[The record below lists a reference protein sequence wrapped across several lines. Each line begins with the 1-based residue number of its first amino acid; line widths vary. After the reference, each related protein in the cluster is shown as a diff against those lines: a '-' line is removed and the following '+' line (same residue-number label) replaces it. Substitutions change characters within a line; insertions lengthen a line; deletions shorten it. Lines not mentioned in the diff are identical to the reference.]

1 MNKYL
6 EDQNTLMREYG
17 FSELINAR
25 RVLSRPFIE
34 LPLRNQERLF
44 YDLSR
49 RLRRFAGHAAIAY
62 TIIPDMEKGKFK
74 REECSA
80 KAANLRDYIEHKGNR
95 NVSITGV
102 SGQGKSYLTMYLL
115 RRFEDRQRII
125 FSFKPDDHEV
135 HLGIPVIDAKECLP
149 NPFRDINAFS
159 EAYMTAFFGERVS
172 SGIQLQQTPAFLQEI
187 ASQSSDWKSFM
198 KTIGEKRRTASK
210 NQIETLNAIEQNVK
224 SLVIEDMDS
233 VELANEST
241 VFDFSSLQTK
251 QSQNFYAE
259 LMLRQIYREM
269 EERRR
274 TNVIVCIDEAHRLTK
289 SYHTI
294 LDVMAREIRDKGMLW
309 IITQNLIDILPE
321 MRANFGTKF
330 TFKLGDADL
339 QILSYNQ
346 LVRFSVSMLQPRQ
359 FTDIEFPESQAF
371 APVFTYIPDG
381 TEYRETQK
389 ILAAVREERME
400 EGAGGRGK
408 DIDYRK
414 EALRILGERMSYAT
428 EMGKEISVKYGITK
442 DQAKLRLKAILEEL
456 KNNNE
461 VGRVKYLRDGKP
473 IVMYYSKSPNLTNL
487 HTGMQSQAVDILNE
501 LGVKINRVSTTG
513 ERSAFDIETD
523 FFMVEIETG
532 LKHSMEDLK
541 ERIAGTNLR
550 VIIIVPNRELIDKY
564 QGLGERV
571 LATTLDSLKEMLT
584 VPEHN
589 STPKVQR

>member
-1 MNKYL
+1 
-6 EDQNTLMREYG
+6 MREYG

-25 RVLSRPFIE
+25 RVLSKPLIE
-34 LPLRNQERLF
+34 LPLRNEQKLF
-44 YDLSR
+44 YDISR
-49 RLRRFAGHAAIAY
+49 RLRRFAGHTALAY
-62 TIIPDMEKGKFK
+62 NIIPDVERGKFM
-74 REECSA
+74 REECSP
-80 KAANLRDYIEHKGNR
+80 KATNLRDYIEHKGNR

-102 SGQGKSYLTMYLL
+102 SGQGKSYLTMHLL
-115 RRFEDRQRII
+115 RKYEEKQRII

-135 HLGIPVIDAKECLP
+135 HLGIPVIEAKQCLP

-159 EAYMTAFFGERVS
+159 EAYMTAFFGEKVS

-198 KTIGEKRRTASK
+198 KTISEKRKSASK

-224 SLVIEDMDS
+224 SLIIEDMGN

-241 VFDFSSLQTK
+241 VFDFSTLPTK
-251 QSQNFYAE
+251 QAQNFYAE

-269 EERRR
+269 EDRKR
-274 TNVIVCIDEAHRLTK
+274 TDVLICIDEAHRLTK

-294 LDVMAREIRDKGMLW
+294 LDVMSREIRDKGMLW

-339 QILSYNQ
+339 QLLSFNP

-359 FTDIEFPESQAF
+359 FVDIEFPESNSF
-371 APVFTYIPDG
+371 APVLTYMPDG
-381 TEYRETQK
+381 SEYRETPR
-389 ILAAVREERME
+389 ILAAVRKAGME
-400 EGAGGRGK
+400 EEAGRRGK
-408 DIDYRK
+408 DIDYR
-414 EALRILGERMSYAT
+414 EEVLRILNDRMSYAT
-428 EMGKEISVKYGITK
+428 EMGKEISSKYGIEK
-442 DQAKLRLKAILEEL
+442 DQAKLRIKSILEEM

-461 VGRVKYLRDGKP
+461 VGRVKYLREGKP
-473 IVMYYSKSPNLTNL
+473 IVMYYSKNPNLSNL
-487 HTGMQSQAVDILNE
+487 HTGMQSQAVDILTE
-501 LGVKINRVSTTG
+501 LGVAVNRISTTG
-513 ERSAFDIETD
+513 ERRAFDIETD

-532 LKHSMEDLK
+532 LKHSLEDLK

-571 LATTLDSLKEMLT
+571 MVMTMDSLREILIE
-584 VPEHN
+584 PEKKA
-589 STPKVQR
+589 SYK

>member
-6 EDQNTLMREYG
+6 EDQNRVMREYG

-25 RVLSRPFIE
+25 RVLSKPIIE
-34 LPLRNQERLF
+34 LPLRNQERMF

-49 RLRRFAGHAAIAY
+49 RLMRFAGHTTIAY
-62 TIIPDMEKGKFK
+62 TIIPDMERGKFM

-80 KAANLRDYIEHKGNR
+80 RAANLRDYIEHKGNR

-102 SGQGKSYLTMYLL
+102 SGQGKSYLTMHLL
-115 RRFEDRQRII
+115 SKFEDRQRII
-125 FSFKPDDHEV
+125 FSFKPNDHEV

-159 EAYMTAFFGERVS
+159 EAYMTAFFGEKVS

-198 KTIGEKRRTASK
+198 KAISEKRKSASK

-224 SLVIEDMDS
+224 SLVIEDMGN

-241 VFDFSSLQTK
+241 VFDFSTLPTK

-269 EERRR
+269 EAHTR
-274 TNVIVCIDEAHRLTK
+274 TDVLICIDEAHRLTK

-294 LDVMAREIRDKGMLW
+294 LDVMVREIRDKGMLW

-346 LVRFSVSMLQPRQ
+346 LVRFSVSVLQPRQ
-359 FTDIEFPESQAF
+359 FTDIEFPESQSF
-371 APVFTYIPDG
+371 TPVLTYISDG

-389 ILAAVREERME
+389 ILAAVKEARME
-400 EGAGGRGK
+400 EGIGGRGK
-408 DIDYRK
+408 DIDYK
-414 EALRILGERMSYAT
+414 EEIMQILSERMSYAT
-428 EMGKEISVKYGITK
+428 EMGKEISAKYGISK
-442 DQAKLRLKAILEEL
+442 DQAKLRIKTILEEL

-461 VGRVKYLRDGKP
+461 VGRVKYLREGKP

-501 LGVKINRVSTTG
+501 LGVSVNRISTTG
-513 ERSAFDIETD
+513 ERGAFDIETD

-550 VIIIVPNRELIDKY
+550 VIIVVPNSELIDKY
-564 QGLGERV
+564 KGLEERV
-571 LATTLDSLKEMLT
+571 LVMTIDSMKEMLT
-584 VPEHN
+584 EPVRSNN
-589 STPKVQR
+589 SKSV

>member
-1 MNKYL
+1 
-6 EDQNTLMREYG
+6 MREYG

-25 RVLSRPFIE
+25 RVLSKPLIE
-34 LPLRNQERLF
+34 LPLRDEQRLF

-49 RLRRFAGHAAIAY
+49 RLRRFAGHTALAY
-62 TIIPDMEKGKFK
+62 NIIPDVERGKFR

-80 KAANLRDYIEHKGNR
+80 RAANLRDYIEHKGNR

-102 SGQGKSYLTMYLL
+102 SGQGKSYLTMHLL
-115 RRFEDRQRII
+115 RKFEDRERII

-135 HLGIPVIDAKECLP
+135 HLGIPVLEAKQCLP
-149 NPFRDINAFS
+149 NPFRDVNAFS
-159 EAYMTAFFGERVS
+159 EAYMTAFFGEKVS

-198 KTIGEKRRTASK
+198 KTIGEKRKSASK

-224 SLVIEDMDS
+224 SLIVEDMGS

-241 VFDFSSLQTK
+241 VFDFSTLPTK
-251 QSQNFYAE
+251 QAQNFYAE

-269 EERRR
+269 EDRKR
-274 TNVIVCIDEAHRLTK
+274 TDVLICIDEAHRLTK

-294 LDVMAREIRDKGMLW
+294 LDVMSREIRDKGMLW

-339 QILSYNQ
+339 HLLSYNS

-359 FTDIEFPESQAF
+359 FVDIEFPESNSF
-371 APVFTYIPDG
+371 APVLTYIPDG
-381 TEYRETQK
+381 SEYRETPR
-389 ILAAVREERME
+389 ILAAVREAGME
-400 EGAGGRGK
+400 EEAGGRGK
-408 DIDYRK
+408 DIDYRA
-414 EALRILGERMSYAT
+414 EVLRILNDRMSYAT
-428 EMGKEISVKYGITK
+428 EMGKEISSKYGIEK
-442 DQAKLRLKAILEEL
+442 DHAKLRIKSILEEM

-461 VGRVKYLRDGKP
+461 VGRVKYLREGKP
-473 IVMYYSKSPNLTNL
+473 IVMYYSRSPNLSNL
-487 HTGMQSQAVDILNE
+487 HTGMQSQAIDILTE
-501 LGVKINRVSTTG
+501 LGVSVNRISTTG

-532 LKHSMEDLK
+532 LKHSLEDLK

-571 LATTLDSLKEMLT
+571 MVMTMDSLREMLIET
-584 VPEHN
+584 EKAKTQKN
-589 STPKVQR
+589 

>member
-1 MNKYL
+1 MK
-6 EDQNTLMREYG
+6 EYG

-25 RVLSRPFIE
+25 RVLSKPLIE
-34 LPLRNQERLF
+34 LPLRNEQRLF

-49 RLRRFAGHAAIAY
+49 RLRRFSGRTALAY
-62 TIIPDMEKGKFK
+62 NIIPDLERGKFR
-74 REECSA
+74 REECSP

-102 SGQGKSYLTMYLL
+102 SGQGKSYLTMHLL
-115 RRFEDRQRII
+115 RKFEDRQRII

-135 HLGIPVIDAKECLP
+135 HLGIPVIEAKQCLP

-159 EAYMTAFFGERVS
+159 EAYMTAFFGEKVS

-198 KTIGEKRRTASK
+198 KTISEKRKSASK

-224 SLVIEDMDS
+224 SLIIEDMGN

-241 VFDFSSLQTK
+241 VFDFSTLPTK
-251 QSQNFYAE
+251 QAQNFYAE

-269 EERRR
+269 EDRKR
-274 TNVIVCIDEAHRLTK
+274 TDVLICIDEAHRLTK

-294 LDVMAREIRDKGMLW
+294 LDVMSREIRDKGMLW

-339 QILSYNQ
+339 QLLSFNP

-359 FTDIEFPESQAF
+359 FVDIEFPESNSF
-371 APVFTYIPDG
+371 APVLTYIPDG
-381 TEYRETQK
+381 SEHRETPR
-389 ILAAVREERME
+389 ILAAVRKAGME

-408 DIDYRK
+408 DIDYR
-414 EALRILGERMSYAT
+414 EEVLRILSDRMSYAT
-428 EMGKEISVKYGITK
+428 EMGKEISAKYGTEK
-442 DQAKLRLKAILEEL
+442 DQAKLRIKSVLEEM

-461 VGRVKYLRDGKP
+461 IGRVKYLRDGKP
-473 IVMYYSKSPNLTNL
+473 IVMYYSRSPNLSNL
-487 HTGMQSQAVDILNE
+487 HTGMQSQAVDILTE
-501 LGVKINRVSTTG
+501 LGVAVNRISTTG
-513 ERSAFDIETD
+513 ERGAFDIETD

-541 ERIAGTNLR
+541 DRIKSTNLR

-564 QGLGERV
+564 QSLGERV
-571 LATTLDSLKEMLT
+571 MIMTMDSLREMLT
-584 VPEHN
+584 ETEKRVH
-589 STPKVQR
+589 S

>member
-1 MNKYL
+1 
-6 EDQNTLMREYG
+6 MREYG

-25 RVLSRPFIE
+25 RVLSKPLLE
-34 LPLRNQERLF
+34 LPLRNEQRLF

-49 RLRRFAGHAAIAY
+49 RLRRFSGHTALAY
-62 TIIPDMEKGKFK
+62 NIIPDVERGKFR
-74 REECSA
+74 REECSP

-102 SGQGKSYLTMYLL
+102 SGQGKSYLTMHLL
-115 RRFEDRQRII
+115 KKFEDRERII

-149 NPFRDINAFS
+149 NPFRDVNAFS
-159 EAYMTAFFGERVS
+159 EAYMTAFFGEKVS

-187 ASQSSDWKSFM
+187 ASKSNDWKSFM
-198 KTIGEKRRTASK
+198 KTIGEKRKSASK

-224 SLVIEDMDS
+224 SLIIEDMGN

-241 VFDFSSLQTK
+241 VFDFSTLPTK
-251 QSQNFYAE
+251 QAQNFYAE

-269 EERRR
+269 EDRKR
-274 TNVIVCIDEAHRLTK
+274 TDVLICIDEAHRLTK

-294 LDVMAREIRDKGMLW
+294 LDVMSREIRDKGMLW

-339 QILSYNQ
+339 QLLSYNS

-359 FTDIEFPESQAF
+359 FVDIEFPESNSF
-371 APVFTYIPDG
+371 APVLTYIPDG
-381 TEYRETQK
+381 SEYRETPR
-389 ILAAVREERME
+389 ILAAVREAGME
-400 EGAGGRGK
+400 EEAGGRGK
-408 DIDYRK
+408 DIDYR
-414 EALRILGERMSYAT
+414 EEVLRILSDRMSYAT
-428 EMGKEISVKYGITK
+428 EMGKEISSKYGIEK
-442 DQAKLRLKAILEEL
+442 DQAKLRIKSILEEM

-473 IVMYYSKSPNLTNL
+473 IVMYYSKSPNLSNL
-487 HTGMQSQAVDILNE
+487 HTGMQSQVVGILND
-501 LGVKINRVSTTG
+501 LGVTINRISTTG

-532 LKHSMEDLK
+532 LKHSLEDLK
-541 ERIAGTNLR
+541 ERIKSTNLR
-550 VIIIVPNRELIDKY
+550 MIIIVPNRELMEKY
-564 QGLGERV
+564 TGLGENVVVATIDSFKV
-571 LATTLDSLKEMLT
+571 LLEEPQMNRGS
-584 VPEHN
+584 
-589 STPKVQR
+589 

>member
-1 MNKYL
+1 
-6 EDQNTLMREYG
+6 MREYG

-25 RVLSRPFIE
+25 RVLSKPLIE
-34 LPLRNQERLF
+34 LPLRNEQRLF

-49 RLRRFAGHAAIAY
+49 RLRRFSGHTALAY
-62 TIIPDMEKGKFK
+62 NIIPDLERGKFR
-74 REECSA
+74 REECSP

-102 SGQGKSYLTMYLL
+102 SGQGKSYLTMHLL
-115 RRFEDRQRII
+115 KKFEDRQRII

-149 NPFRDINAFS
+149 NPFSDVNAFS
-159 EAYMTAFFGERVS
+159 ESYMTAFFGEKVS

-198 KTIGEKRRTASK
+198 KTISEKRKSASK

-224 SLVIEDMDS
+224 SLIIEDMGN

-241 VFDFSSLQTK
+241 VFDFSTLPTK
-251 QSQNFYAE
+251 QAQNFYAE

-269 EERRR
+269 EDRKR
-274 TNVIVCIDEAHRLTK
+274 VDVLICIDEAHRLTK

-294 LDVMAREIRDKGMLW
+294 LDVMSREIRDKGMLW

-339 QILSYNQ
+339 QLLSYNS

-359 FTDIEFPESQAF
+359 FVDIEFPESNSF
-371 APVFTYIPDG
+371 APVLTYIPDG
-381 TEYRETQK
+381 SEYKETPR
-389 ILAAVREERME
+389 ILAAVRKAGME

-408 DIDYRK
+408 DIDYR
-414 EALRILGERMSYAT
+414 EEVIRILSNKMSYAT
-428 EMGKEISVKYGITK
+428 EMGKEISSKYGIEK
-442 DQAKLRLKAILEEL
+442 DQAKLRIKSILEEM

-461 VGRVKYLRDGKP
+461 VGRVKYLREGKP
-473 IVMYYSKSPNLTNL
+473 IVMYYSKNPNLSNL
-487 HTGMQSQAVDILNE
+487 HTGMQSQAVDILTE
-501 LGVKINRVSTTG
+501 LGVAVNRISTTG
-513 ERSAFDIETD
+513 ERRAFDIETD

-532 LKHSMEDLK
+532 LKHSLEDLK

-571 LATTLDSLKEMLT
+571 MVMTMDSLREILIE
-584 VPEHN
+584 PEKKA
-589 STPKVQR
+589 SYK

>member
-1 MNKYL
+1 
-6 EDQNTLMREYG
+6 MREYG

-25 RVLSRPFIE
+25 RVLSKPLIE
-34 LPLRNQERLF
+34 LPLRNEQRLF

-49 RLRRFAGHAAIAY
+49 RLRRFAGHTALAY
-62 TIIPDMEKGKFK
+62 NIIPDLERGKFR

-80 KAANLRDYIEHKGNR
+80 RAANLRDYIEHKGNR

-102 SGQGKSYLTMYLL
+102 SGQGKSYLTMHLL
-115 RRFEDRQRII
+115 RKFEDRERII

-135 HLGIPVIDAKECLP
+135 HLGIPVLEAKQCLP
-149 NPFRDINAFS
+149 NPFRDVNAFS
-159 EAYMTAFFGERVS
+159 EAYMTAFFGEKVS

-187 ASQSSDWKSFM
+187 ASQSSDWKGFT
-198 KTIGEKRRTASK
+198 KTIGEKRKSASK

-224 SLVIEDMDS
+224 SLIVEDMRN

-241 VFDFSSLQTK
+241 VFDFSTLPTK
-251 QSQNFYAE
+251 QAQNFYAE

-269 EERRR
+269 EDRKR
-274 TNVIVCIDEAHRLTK
+274 TDVLICIDEAHRLTK

-294 LDVMAREIRDKGMLW
+294 LDVMSREIRDKGMLW

-339 QILSYNQ
+339 QLLSFNP

-359 FTDIEFPESQAF
+359 FVDIEFPESNSF
-371 APVFTYIPDG
+371 APVLTYIPDG
-381 TEYRETQK
+381 SEHRETPR
-389 ILAAVREERME
+389 ILAAVRKAGME

-408 DIDYRK
+408 DIDYR
-414 EALRILGERMSYAT
+414 EEVLRILSDRMSYAT
-428 EMGKEISVKYGITK
+428 EMGKEISAKYGTEK
-442 DQAKLRLKAILEEL
+442 DQAKLRIKSVLEEM

-461 VGRVKYLRDGKP
+461 IGRVKYLRDGKP
-473 IVMYYSKSPNLTNL
+473 IVMYYSRSPNLSNL
-487 HTGMQSQAVDILNE
+487 HTGMQSQAVDILTE
-501 LGVKINRVSTTG
+501 LGVAVNRISTTG
-513 ERSAFDIETD
+513 ERGAFDIETD

-541 ERIAGTNLR
+541 DRIKSTNLR

-564 QGLGERV
+564 QSLGERV
-571 LATTLDSLKEMLT
+571 MIMTMDSLREMLT
-584 VPEHN
+584 ETEKRVH
-589 STPKVQR
+589 S

>member
-1 MNKYL
+1 
-6 EDQNTLMREYG
+6 MREYG

-25 RVLSRPFIE
+25 RVLSKPLIE
-34 LPLRNQERLF
+34 LPLRNEQRLF

-49 RLRRFAGHAAIAY
+49 RLRRFSGHTALAY
-62 TIIPDMEKGKFK
+62 NIIPDLERGKFR
-74 REECSA
+74 REECSP

-102 SGQGKSYLTMYLL
+102 SGQGKSYLTMHLL
-115 RRFEDRQRII
+115 KKFEDRQRII

-149 NPFRDINAFS
+149 NPFSDVNAFS
-159 EAYMTAFFGERVS
+159 ESYMTAFFGEKMS

-198 KTIGEKRRTASK
+198 KTISEKRKSASK

-224 SLVIEDMDS
+224 SLIIEDMGN

-241 VFDFSSLQTK
+241 VFDFSTLPTK
-251 QSQNFYAE
+251 QAQNFYAE

-269 EERRR
+269 EDRKR
-274 TNVIVCIDEAHRLTK
+274 VDVLICIDEAHRLTK

-294 LDVMAREIRDKGMLW
+294 LDVMSREIRDKGMLW

-339 QILSYNQ
+339 QLLSYNS

-359 FTDIEFPESQAF
+359 FVDIEFPESNSF
-371 APVFTYIPDG
+371 APVLTYIPDG
-381 TEYRETQK
+381 SEYKETPR
-389 ILAAVREERME
+389 ILAAVRKAGME

-408 DIDYRK
+408 DIDYR
-414 EALRILGERMSYAT
+414 EEVLRILSDRMSYAT
-428 EMGKEISVKYGITK
+428 EMGKEISSKYGIEK
-442 DQAKLRLKAILEEL
+442 DQAKLRIKSILEDM

-461 VGRVKYLRDGKP
+461 VGRVKYLREGKP
-473 IVMYYSKSPNLTNL
+473 IVMYYSKNPNLSNL
-487 HTGMQSQAVDILNE
+487 HTGMQSQAVDILTE
-501 LGVKINRVSTTG
+501 LGVSVNKISTTG
-513 ERSAFDIETD
+513 ERGAFDIETD

-532 LKHSMEDLK
+532 LKHSLEDLK

-550 VIIIVPNRELIDKY
+550 VIIIVPNKELMDKY
-564 QGLGERV
+564 KGLGERV
-571 LATTLDSLKEMLT
+571 MVMTMDSLREMLT
-584 VPEHN
+584 ETEKRVH
-589 STPKVQR
+589 S